1 MSGLGKKDDF
11 TCKFLGT
18 VPRDS
23 PFSATSLCFW
33 LLDFE
38 WWTPGRRV
46 GLNFEL
52 VFILRHPRN
61 LWMNQMSHVGPR
73 ALRASLWLCG
83 EY

>member
-23 PFSATSLCFW
+23 PFSTTSLGFW

-38 WWTPGRRV
+38 LWTLGRRG
-46 GLNFEL
+46 GLNLEL
-52 VFILRHPRN
+52 
-61 LWMNQMSHVGPR
+61 
-73 ALRASLWLCG
+73 
-83 EY
+83 